1 MNYFFYK
8 NDKCLTNFQKNIVDI
23 SGNKIP
29 SVRKIMDKPNK
40 SITNIEN
47 KDNEVESNINT
58 NNKDN
63 KIELNK

>member
-1 MNYFFYK
+1 
-8 NDKCLTNFQKNIVDI
+8 
-23 SGNKIP
+23 
-29 SVRKIMDKPNK
+29 MDKPNK